1 MLSFLV
7 LCGWIVGASKG
18 FLFENTPVPANMF
31 PGLPEIAKK
40 QTGLALDVRII
51 VENPSDQQ
59 SMMALD
65 GLSLALS
72 GDEIRISQNDRG
84 DDDKA
89 FSLPGDRTP
98 HLRSGRHAV
107 RVESSPGFVGMNG
120 HQKVDVSNHGGWEL
134 VWKEG
139 DLTGNLICGICVN
152 EEVERNSNGAKL
164 PIGTVY
170 LSFLVWTRELYEGQ
184 LENVHASAKRAEA
197 HHKRSLRL
205 KEEAENTSNLLQ
217 RARLVRSSN
226 EENTS
231 YERSHRAFQFL
242 WSMTPLDSDLI
253 ELSSDLLVLSK
264 GTSWTNNFKKGHRR
278 HDRWAWQSGGM
289 VDDGY
294 CLLGK
299 AEITKAT
306 TRNPDQ
312 NTDLSP

>member
-72 GDEIRISQNDRG
+72 GDEIRTSQNDRG

-152 EEVERNSNGAKL
+152 EEVRERILCIANRRYTYWGNVSDSKL
-164 PIGTVY
+164 IVSPLFP
-170 LSFLVWTRELYEGQ
+170 LSAFILACNLRIFALCRLNATRT
-184 LENVHASAKRAEA
+184 APSC
-197 HHKRSLRL
+197 
-205 KEEAENTSNLLQ
+205 
-217 RARLVRSSN
+217 
-226 EENTS
+226 
-231 YERSHRAFQFL
+231 
-242 WSMTPLDSDLI
+242 
-253 ELSSDLLVLSK
+253 
-264 GTSWTNNFKKGHRR
+264 
-278 HDRWAWQSGGM
+278 QS
-289 VDDGY
+289 
-294 CLLGK
+294 
-299 AEITKAT
+299 EPSI
-306 TRNPDQ
+306 
-312 NTDLSP
+312 